1 MVRAEVRPPDWRAV
15 DAEPSAAVAEVLE
28 RVLAPR
34 VAEAAR
40 LDASFGSQIARW
52 LAATTRGGGRRL
64 RSAFV
69 WWGLRVSCPAPAPE
83 TVAVALIAGA
93 AVELLQSCALVQD
106 DVMDNSPVRRGQ
118 PALHVL
124 LDSARPAETAPGGL
138 GFGRSAAVLAGDL
151 ALVWAEDV
159 FATAHPPPEVAASA
173 RRLWSVLRAE
183 MIAGQYLDLAGQADA
198 SHSATHALR
207 TAVLKSGRYSVARPL
222 ELGAVLAA
230 APPEVCRGLRA
241 AGAAAGLAF
250 QLRDDLLA
258 VWGDAARTG
267 KPTGEDIREGKPTLL
282 AALGFSRAAAR
293 PRGAALAVLRRG
305 YGNPAAG
312 PAELAAVREVLEET
326 GARRDVEAY
335 IARLVRRASARVAAL
350 PGAPEARA
358 RLLAL
363 LRLAAGTADPAGCP
377 PSPAHPPPV
386 RGESG
391 PGRAQHPPSPA
402 PVRPAGPPCPA
413 TDDRTPHARPVTPA
427 HPAPHGH
434 HPPGPAAS
442 PRPGTPPCP
451 FPAEEPS

>member
-1 MVRAEVRPPDWRAV
+1 MVRAQEQPPDWRAV
-15 DAEPSAAVAEVLE
+15 DTQPSAAVADALE
-28 RVLAPR
+28 RLLAPR
-34 VAEAAR
+34 VAEATR
-40 LDASFGSQIARW
+40 LDASFGRRVAQW

-69 WWGLRVSCPAPAPE
+69 WWGLRVSCPAPPPE
-83 TVAVALIAGA
+83 TVAVALTVGA

-106 DVMDNSPVRRGQ
+106 DVMDNSPVRRGR

-124 LDSARPAETAPGGL
+124 LGSARPAGTEPGAL
-138 GFGRSAAVLAGDL
+138 GFGQSAAVLAGDL
-151 ALVWAEDV
+151 ALVWAEDT

-183 MIAGQYLDLAGQADA
+183 MIAGQYLDLAGQADG

-230 APPEVCRGLRA
+230 APPDVCRGLRA
-241 AGAAAGLAF
+241 AGGAAGLAF

-258 VWGDAARTG
+258 VWGDATRTG

-282 AALGFSRAAAR
+282 AALGFSRAAER

-326 GARRDVEAY
+326 GARRDVEAH
-335 IARLVRRASARVAAL
+335 IARLVRRAGAHVEAL

-363 LRLAAGTADPAGCP
+363 VQLAAGTAQPADL
-377 PSPAHPPPV
+377 
-386 RGESG
+386 
-391 PGRAQHPPSPA
+391 PPSPA
-402 PVRPAGPPCPA
+402 P
-413 TDDRTPHARPVTPA
+413 A
-427 HPAPHGH
+427 HPHGH
-434 HPPGPAAS
+434 QPLRSAASTPPGTHPH
-442 PRPGTPPCP
+442 PL
-451 FPAEEPS
+451 PAEEPS

>member
-1 MVRAEVRPPDWRAV
+1 MVRAQEQPPDWRVV
-15 DAEPSAAVAEVLE
+15 DARPSAAVAEVLE
-28 RVLAPR
+28 RLLAPR

-40 LDASFGSQIARW
+40 LDASFGRQVAQW

-69 WWGLRVSCPAPAPE
+69 WWGLRVACPAPPPG
-83 TVAVALIAGA
+83 TVAAALTMGA

-124 LDSARPAETAPGGL
+124 LGSTRPAAAGPGAL

-151 ALVWAEDV
+151 AMVWAEDT
-159 FATAHPPPEVAASA
+159 FADAHPPPEVAAPV
-173 RRLWSVLRAE
+173 RRLWSVLRTE

-222 ELGAVLAA
+222 ELGALLAA
-230 APPEVCRGLRA
+230 APPEVCRVLRA
-241 AGAAAGLAF
+241 AGGAAGLAF

-258 VWGDAARTG
+258 VWGDPAHTG

-293 PRGAALAVLRRG
+293 PRGAALAVLRRC

-326 GARRDVEAY
+326 GARRDVEAH
-335 IARLVRRASARVAAL
+335 IARLVGRASAHVEAL
-350 PGAPEARA
+350 PEAPDARA

-363 LRLAAGTADPAGCP
+363 VRLAAGTVAPADAPPAP
-377 PSPAHPPPV
+377 APAHPRPA
-386 RGESG
+386 RGGSG
-391 PGRAQHPPSPA
+391 PGHAAPQAPG
-402 PVRPAGPPCPA
+402 PVRPAGPQRPDPE
-413 TDDRTPHARPVTPA
+413 DRTRPHARA
-427 HPAPHGH
+427 AAPHGRRPLRPAAPT
-434 HPPGPAAS
+434 PPGTHPNPS
-442 PRPGTPPCP
+442 
-451 FPAEEPS
+451 PAEEPS